1 MKKLLGLTLAS
12 LLLMVLIGC
21 EGEVTLVA
29 PENFAISA
37 GSNEVDVVLDWDEVT
52 EEIDG
57 YIIYFNSAAADTVAT
72 AGYTHVDPQETGDYY
87 VTAYSGE
94 DESDPTTT
102 QTTEPT
108 VNTNIELYEIG
119 VPNEESGYGWST
131 TSGQGTIYSMADATN
146 AAAIDLYFTDFAT
159 GYAGTYNIASPT
171 ETQNDAGAAWLHG
184 TSGWR
189 TSGFLELAENFDDVT
204 TVPTTGYSNFDDI
217 AQNFTYAVYTEDGH
231 YAIVEVQSINTA
243 TGLVQVRTAFQT
255 VPNLAILE
263 N

>member
-12 LLLMVLIGC
+12 LLLMVLVGC

-29 PENFAISA
+29 PENFTIAA
-37 GSNEVDVVLDWDEVT
+37 GTNELDVVLDWDEVD

-57 YIIYFNSAAADTVAT
+57 YIIYFNSAAAGTTTT
-72 AGYTHVDPQETGDYY
+72 AGFTHADPEESGTYY

-94 DESDPTTT
+94 DESDPSTSES
-102 QTTEPT
+102 TEPV

-119 VPNEESGYGWST
+119 GSGESGYGWST
-131 TSGQGTIYSMADATN
+131 TSGQGAIFSMADASN
-146 AAAIDLYFTDFAT
+146 AAEIDLYFTDFAT
-159 GYAGTYNIASPT
+159 GYAGTYNIASPA

-189 TSGFLELAENFDDVT
+189 VSGFVELTENFDDVT
-204 TVPTTGYSNFDDI
+204 TVPTTGYSNFEPV
-217 AQNFTYAVYTEDGH
+217 AQDFTYAVYTEDGH
-231 YAIVEVQSINTA
+231 YAIVEVQSINTS

-255 VPNLAILE
+255 VPNLAILD